1 MRAKNE
7 YKFIE
12 EAYSQVN
19 EGFDKVGEKLTRKN
33 VAQGAVPADPGSA
46 LARAF
51 RVSLNAEGPPNPG
64 PDDLGPDRESERPPV
79 QVGSHVM
86 WDKQRQF
93 GIVDRVDDPENPTV
107 AVMKDDDGAES
118 LPVDV
123 EDLEEISGPIEDQ
136 EDDHDRHLEPSHGHG
151 AAYVEDDP
159 EDNDGGYWK
168 PKGLEEGRRVTYK
181 TSKGNQS
188 TGKVLEIGQDV
199 VKIRDE
205 LAGEEKE
212 ILIKAI
218 LKVHS
223 ELGEGPPLPPGHPL
237 GNRD

>member
-7 YKFIE
+7 YKFLE

-33 VAQGAVPADPGSA
+33 AAQGAVPADPGSA

-159 EDNDGGYWK
+159 EDNDGDYWT
-168 PKGLEEGRRVTYK
+168 PEGLEVGRRVTYE

-212 ILIKAI
+212 ILIKDI
-218 LKVHS
+218 LEVHS
-223 ELGEGPPLPPGHPL
+223 ELGKGPELPPGHPL
-237 GNRD
+237 R